1 MRKPHFIG
9 FFPGAAFQQPLGSS
23 GVVGRQ
29 DDEAG
34 VLLGQ
39 GEDLPGAVG
48 ELAAAP
54 HPRDLATLEDLGSV
68 GEVPG
73 QQQWRHAGPPDQE

>member
-1 MRKPHFIG
+1 
-9 FFPGAAFQQPLGSS
+9 
-23 GVVGRQ
+23 VGRQ
-29 DDEAG
+29 DDETG

-39 GEDLPGAVG
+39 GEDLPAAVG

-68 GEVPG
+68 GEVPAMSKG
-73 QQQWRHAGPPDQE
+73 GMPGRLTRSDTDPGV